1 MMVQELILGA
11 EQSSAP
17 GARVLSEIGVF
28 LNVNLNLMHVIGG
41 EVRTTSPLARV
52 DCPNFQRLF
61 VVRL

>member
-11 EQSSAP
+11 EQSAAP

-28 LNVNLNLMHVIGG
+28 LNVNLDLMHVIGG
-41 EVRTTSPLARV
+41 EVRATSPLARV
-52 DCPNFQRLF
+52 DCPNFRRLF